1 MRKQGAII
9 LNELIGLT
17 PHVVPENI
25 VFTLFQQFFEDHQ
38 DSIRMQ
44 GVDHCVAFAKHLP
57 QNRTGQFL
65 VPFIKKFAEDKSW
78 RIRYLVADRLMDLA
92 QGIGFEEAKTILVP
106 YYVSFLTD
114 AESEVRTAALGR
126 MTEFC
131 RILDK
136 DTVI

>member
-1 MRKQGAII
+1 
-9 LNELIGLT
+9 
-17 PHVVPENI
+17 
-25 VFTLFQQFFEDHQ
+25 
-38 DSIRMQ
+38 
-44 GVDHCVAFAKHLP
+44 
-57 QNRTGQFL
+57 
-65 VPFIKKFAEDKSW
+65 
-78 RIRYLVADRLMDLA
+78 MDLA